1 MNFKIALLMIALC
14 VGGTVAQ
21 TVTVTPKKVTY
32 RRQKPQDEYKKTFT
46 ITYPKVKAATA
57 ALSQKIE
64 RAISY
69 ESVLNLRL
77 NDELTKDQWLEE
89 ADFEVKYNKNGILCV
104 QLSMD
109 GSAAYPDGTI
119 KVVCADT
126 RLGVR
131 ARPADVFTNLTGLTA
146 MVRRAQE
153 KEKREAI
160 PRIKKD
166 EPDIDQ
172 PEQLFGDKHFTQKD
186 LDGFE
191 VGDKG
196 VTFHYDYEFI
206 HATRALE
213 PDGTFFFTWAQLRP
227 YIIKGGLLT
236 RVAR

>member
-1 MNFKIALLMIALC
+1 MIAAFAFAAS
-14 VGGTVAQ
+14 AQ

-32 RRQKPQDEYKKTFT
+32 KRPKPQDETKKTFN
-46 ITYPKVKAATA
+46 ITYPRVRAATP
-57 ALSQKIE
+57 ALSQRIE

-69 ESVLNLRL
+69 ESVLQLRI
-77 NDELTKDQWLEE
+77 NDELTKYQWLDE
-89 ADFEVKYNKNGILCV
+89 ADFDVKYNKNGILCV

-131 ARPADVFTNLTGLTA
+131 ARPADVFIDIPGLTA
-146 MVRRAQE
+146 MVRKAQE

-160 PRIKKD
+160 PRIKRENSD
-166 EPDIDQ
+166 VEQ
-172 PEQLFGDKHFTQKD
+172 PELLFGDKHFTQKD
-186 LDGFE
+186 LDGYE

-196 VTFHYDYEFI
+196 ITFHYDYDFI
-206 HATRALE
+206 HVARALE
-213 PDGTFFFTWAQLRP
+213 PDGTFFYTWAQLRP
-227 YIIKGGLLT
+227 YIKKGGLLT